1 VACRVRAVLRRPGPA
16 CCERV
21 QPYTGAIRGIGHHI
35 FGHDGFGPVQ
45 FSHANRRRFQAHEVG
60 FLDGHMRL
68 RDRELYI
75 NSQCHGAAEVGRDTG
90 QAVPSLR
97 NYEGGKEKF
106 QRIAQQGK

>member
-1 VACRVRAVLRRPGPA
+1 M
-16 CCERV
+16 
-21 QPYTGAIRGIGHHI
+21 Q
-35 FGHDGFGPVQ
+35 
-45 FSHANRRRFQAHEVG
+45 NRRRFQAHEVG

-75 NSQCHGAAEVGRDTG
+75 NSHCHGAAEVGRDTG

-106 QRIAQQGK
+106 QRITEQSK

>member
-1 VACRVRAVLRRPGPA
+1 VLSYVGQDQLVVKECSLIQARFA
-16 CCERV
+16 ESATTYLV
-21 QPYTGAIRGIGHHI
+21 MMASAPYSSPR
-35 FGHDGFGPVQ
+35 Q
-45 FSHANRRRFQAHEVG
+45 NRRRFQAHEVG

-97 NYEGGKEKF
+97 NYEGGEEKF